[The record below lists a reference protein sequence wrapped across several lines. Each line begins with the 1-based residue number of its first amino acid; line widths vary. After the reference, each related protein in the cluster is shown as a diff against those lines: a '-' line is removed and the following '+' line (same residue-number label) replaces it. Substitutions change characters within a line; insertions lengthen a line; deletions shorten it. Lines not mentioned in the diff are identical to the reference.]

1 MPDKSLRDEAAE
13 LVTEAVRELRD
24 SEVAEALRDLRAEV
38 EKLRAERAA
47 HSCHGHCCSH
57 GHCNWGHCGC
67 WITHSFTTMLPN
79 VWVSPYQVTYG
90 GTSTVTTTNT
100 SGYVNAASGYNPA
113 LTTSYFSN

>member
-38 EKLRAERAA
+38 EKLRAGQAGCR
-47 HSCHGHCCSH
+47 CHGCTCTHIH
-57 GHCNWGHCGC
+57 WTTYPVPGC
-67 WITHSFTTMLPN
+67 A
-79 VWVSPYQVTYG
+79 PYQLPQVWYG
-90 GTSTVTTTNT
+90 TVTTTNT

-113 LTTSYFSN
+113 LTTSYVSN